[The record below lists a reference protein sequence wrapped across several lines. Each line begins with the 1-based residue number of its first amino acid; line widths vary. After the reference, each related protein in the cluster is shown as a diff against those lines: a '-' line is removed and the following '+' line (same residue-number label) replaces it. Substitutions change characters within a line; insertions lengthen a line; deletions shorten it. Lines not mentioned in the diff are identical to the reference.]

1 MTLHI
6 MDQKNTKKTVR
17 TFSFASFLNDL
28 GSDMI
33 SPIWPIF
40 ITTVLG
46 APMSILGLIDGLGEA
61 IVSISQAISGYIS
74 DKIRKRKIFIWLGY
88 FFAGL
93 SRWGYAISTIW
104 QQIIPFRILDRLGKI
119 RDAPR
124 DAILADI
131 SVKKNR
137 GRNFG
142 ILEAM
147 DSLGAVFGII
157 ICILFFEK
165 LGYRNLFMIAAIPSF
180 IAVLLV
186 LFIIKEKK
194 SEDIHI
200 YKGMSFKDLDKNF
213 KIFLTSSAFFGL
225 GSFTYSFLLI
235 YAKEFGFKVTFIPI
249 LYLIFTACTSLFAL
263 PFGKISD
270 KIGRKN
276 VLIISYILWIL
287 VCLSFIF
294 IHNYLAIILT
304 FFLYGLH
311 KGALKPVQKTFVS
324 ELAPSEY
331 KASTLGGF
339 QMIMGLCALPA
350 SLTAGILWD
359 KLGLF
364 IPLYFSLAVTI
375 ISIIT
380 LFFVREKK

>member
-1 MTLHI
+1 MN
-6 MDQKNTKKTVR
+6 QENTKKTVR
-17 TFSFASFLNDL
+17 TFSIASFLNDL

-61 IVSISQAISGYIS
+61 IVSISQAISGYAS
-74 DKIRKRKIFIWLGY
+74 DKIKKRKIFIWTGY
-88 FFAGL
+88 LFAGL
-93 SRWGYAISTIW
+93 SRFGYGISTIW
-104 QQIIPFRILDRLGKI
+104 QQVIPFRILDRLGKI

-131 SVKKNR
+131 SVKENR

-180 IAVLLV
+180 IAVLLI

-213 KIFLTSSAFFGL
+213 KIFLTSSAFFAL

-235 YAKEFGFKVTFIPI
+235 YAKEFGFKVTFIPV
-249 LYLIFTACTSLFAL
+249 LYLIFTACTSFFAL

-294 IHNYLAIILT
+294 IHNYLSIILT

-375 ISIIT
+375 ISITT
-380 LFFVREKK
+380 LFFVKEKE